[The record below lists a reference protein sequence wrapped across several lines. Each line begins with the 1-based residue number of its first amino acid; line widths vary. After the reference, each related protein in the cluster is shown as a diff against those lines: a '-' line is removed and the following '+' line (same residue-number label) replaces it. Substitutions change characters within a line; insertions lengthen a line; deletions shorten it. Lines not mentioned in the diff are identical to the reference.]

1 MFSELKQ
8 ELLKHIKKSGLEKP
22 LNACHVCFQAREI
35 LSEELK
41 KTQANITKFQQGKI
55 FIKCPSSVAKHEFF
69 YNKRGILKKLK
80 SQITATTIE
89 EIVIY

>member
-35 LSEELK
+35 LAEELSG
-41 KTQANITKFQQGKI
+41 TQAHITKFQQGKI
-55 FIKCPSSVAKHEFF
+55 FIKCPSSVAKHQIF
-69 YNKRGILKKLK
+69 YNKRAILKKLK
-80 SQITATTIE
+80 AELSASIIE

>member
-1 MFSELKQ
+1 MFSELKN

-35 LSEELK
+35 LSEELQS
-41 KTQANITKFQQGKI
+41 TQAHITKFQQGKI

-69 YNKRGILKKLK
+69 YNKRAILKKLK
-80 SQITATTIE
+80 QELTATTIQE
-89 EIVIY
+89 VVIY